1 MNAESVAD
9 VSEHDRVLADF
20 PLKIHRKMR
29 SKELHYIDHPL
40 FGILVEIRPAQSEDE
55 TS

>member
-1 MNAESVAD
+1 MSAEPVTD
-9 VSEHDRVLADF
+9 VSGYERVLADF
-20 PLKIHRKMR
+20 PLKVHRKMR